1 MKNNMKKFI
10 ITEEERN
17 SIRSMYLLEQST
29 PNFGIAQG
37 STLEIKN
44 VDIPNVGK
52 GDLTVWSQ
60 NPDGGTS
67 ILAHKF
73 KVTDVKYIPPM
84 ILVNKDKLLYKKAD
98 GTQATLGSEAGAA
111 AYIVLN
117 ISTGVFEFKLTIR
130 GGISPTV
137 TASNFVED
145 RTNYN
150 FDLGKE
156 SIGDQNRK
164 DAIKKGL
171 GKSQESDSR
180 KTTSDIFAKQDW
192 VKSAQAAL
200 PQS

>member
-52 GDLTVWSQ
+52 GDLTVNAQ
-60 NPDGGTS
+60 NTAGGTS
-67 ILAHKF
+67 RTEPKF
-73 KVTDVKYIPPM
+73 RVTNVKYIPPM

-98 GTQATLGSEAGAA
+98 GTQVELASEAGAA

-117 ISTGVFEFKLTIR
+117 ISTRVFEFKLTIR

-137 TASNFVED
+137 TASNFKEE
-145 RTNYN
+145 TQLYN
-150 FDLGKE
+150 FGLGKE
-156 SIGDQNRK
+156 SIGEQNRK

-171 GKSQESDSR
+171 GKSQDTESR
-180 KTTSDIFAKQDW
+180 NMTSTIFANQDW

>member
-1 MKNNMKKFI
+1 MKKFI

-52 GDLTVWSQ
+52 GDLTVGSQ

-67 ILAHKF
+67 IIEHKF
-73 KVTDVKYIPPM
+73 KVTDVKYDPPM
-84 ILVNKDKLLYKKAD
+84 TLVDADKLLYKKAD
-98 GTQATLGSEAGAA
+98 GTQVKLGSKSQAA
-111 AYIVLN
+111 AKIRLK
-117 ISTGVFEFKLTIR
+117 ISTGVFSFILNIK
-130 GGISPTV
+130 GGESPSV
-137 TASNFVED
+137 GASNFVED
-145 RTNYN
+145 RANYN
-150 FDLGKE
+150 FGLGKE

-171 GKSQESDSR
+171 GQSQDTESR